1 MIFEKNVMDRKL
13 SHIGLDSKVEEQKEE
28 NEEEETINI
37 DENNRVLK
45 LVQSLGDK
53 FSAGD
58 FYEEIRNSQTNG
70 NSKDKSL
77 DAKRENLMV

>member
-1 MIFEKNVMDRKL
+1 MDRKL
-13 SHIGLDSKVEEQKEE
+13 SHIGLDSKVEEKK
-28 NEEEETINI
+28 NEEDKEDEEEAINI

-58 FYEEIRNSQTNG
+58 FMKRLEIHKQ
-70 NSKDKSL
+70 
-77 DAKRENLMV
+77 MVIPKINH

>member
-1 MIFEKNVMDRKL
+1 MDRKL
-13 SHIGLDSKVEEQKEE
+13 SHIGLDSKVEEK
-28 NEEEETINI
+28 NEEDKEDEEEAINI

-58 FYEEIRNSQTNG
+58 FYEEIRNSQANG
-70 NSKDKSL
+70 NSKI
-77 DAKRENLMV
+77 NH